1 MLKPI
6 PKQLLQHLAVIHLC
20 TGVDGWQAPKWENI
34 EVRGVHIQPTNSIVK
49 TATNI
54 EVVLRSILFVDSI
67 RSIPHERYYYG
78 LFALNQ
84 RLPGIFA
91 NISGTATLGSITFT
105 TSAGADSTHTI
116 IKGLGPA
123 PYGMAYVAKSGDAA
137 ALPTYGD
144 KLTTGWTPVANGASL
159 TSASGKVITVALVN
173 TTKGNI
179 AVAGGSATAVV
190 GA

>member
-67 RSIPHERYYYG
+67 RSIPHLAYNELMRRS
-78 LFALNQ
+78 LE
-84 RLPGIFA
+84 
-91 NISGTATLGSITFT
+91 
-105 TSAGADSTHTI
+105 AGAPLRVTVYGNGGKTI
-116 IKGLGPA
+116 GDYEVVTVDPVPDVPSNRVHHYELGL
-123 PYGMAYVAKSGDAA
+123 V
-137 ALPTYGD
+137 
-144 KLTTGWTPVANGASL
+144 
-159 TSASGKVITVALVN
+159 
-173 TTKGNI
+173 
-179 AVAGGSATAVV
+179 
-190 GA
+190 